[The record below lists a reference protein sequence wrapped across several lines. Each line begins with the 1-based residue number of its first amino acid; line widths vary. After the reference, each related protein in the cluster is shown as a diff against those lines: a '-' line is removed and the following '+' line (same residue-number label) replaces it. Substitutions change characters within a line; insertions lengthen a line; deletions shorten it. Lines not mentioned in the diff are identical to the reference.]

1 MAGLFFNKAADS
13 CDYARNV
20 ICKKVAGAGTTA
32 AASTTAST
40 PAASAARTTTTTTT
54 TTTEAPVEEEEEE
67 EEEEVDDVEDGGQ
80 EDPEALKELLNL
92 IKKLGESICLG
103 LVLRLRRTMC
113 LTCRRAC
120 RWRRGAGEAAA
131 RRQQPR

>member
-20 ICKKVAGAGTTA
+20 ICAKKA
-32 AASTTAST
+32 AAPASTTAAT
-40 PAASAARTTTTTTT
+40 PTTSSSPSPVYGRTTTTTTTT

-67 EEEEVDDVEDGGQ
+67 EVEDEEEDGGQ

-92 IKKLGESICLG
+92 IKKLGKWLG
-103 LVLRLRRTMC
+103 LNWPWLAVELGCLRETKPDVL
-113 LTCRRAC
+113 
-120 RWRRGAGEAAA
+120 
-131 RRQQPR
+131 